1 LDHGLGYKVYPNPA
15 STQLT
20 VEIEGQGSYESV
32 ELFDAMGRVVVR
44 ETLNNSEKNTID
56 LSNVP
61 SGMYVVRLLGKAQQA
76 TESLWIRK

>member
-1 LDHGLGYKVYPNPA
+1 MGYKVYPNPA

-20 VEIEGQGSYESV
+20 VEIEGQASYENL

-44 ETLNNSEKNTID
+44 ESLNDSGKNTID
-56 LSNVP
+56 LSHVP